1 MAVPDRSTL
10 TESRTLQGS
19 TPLHQVTLTRTWCPL
34 TAGSRLAAPTDRGLS
49 CPGRGMTS
57 FGWPRPGSTGA
68 GLTMPPTGTLGSVCP
83 GSPGA
88 PPPALSL
95 GSLDGAGAEG
105 VGPTGLEGLDG
116 AEALLQAPRRRTA
129 SRPSTTGRK
138 PVGLVMPRETTVDRQ
153 GFRGCGPA
161 NVAASGSATVQRAP
175 TSVFTRGGW
184 VVSQALISGS
194 LARR

>member
-68 GLTMPPTGTLGSVCP
+68 
-83 GSPGA
+83 

-138 PVGLVMPRETTVDRQ
+138 P
-153 GFRGCGPA
+153 
-161 NVAASGSATVQRAP
+161 
-175 TSVFTRGGW
+175 
-184 VVSQALISGS
+184 
-194 LARR
+194 